1 MGSQSSYNFYLTKS
15 LSNQFVD
22 KDFKTMNKKSITFSQ
37 ISCVADVWMYIENH
51 FIPSIFWEYTYDNE
65 NMKDENAMNVIYDNR
80 VLGVPRLRQVRVRND
95 SCKVHNYFRSN
106 FTSCYG
112 TYKPSHT
119 DKADFGPGGS
129 TAWMYSSTKETKSM
143 SYRGR
148 MSTYEGDGFY
158 VDLLRER
165 NGTLKIIK
173 HLQENKWIRRGT
185 RAVFIEVTI
194 YNTNTDL
201 YAVCKFIFE
210 FPPVGGVISNA
221 DIYSMKLLRFSK
233 KWDIFVWIC
242 ELASYVFVSYYL
254 LEEVREIIYFK
265 WRYLLKFW
273 NCIDLAIVASA
284 LAAGAWSVM
293 EFIQVPLTME
303 ELRENPDQYANV
315 DHLASMFTSKNHLYA
330 MLLFFVFMKVFK
342 YLNFNRVM
350 GQLSNTLKQNMFLA
364 IISDTYTN
372 VRTEIAT
379 GPDEMQ
385 MSEYLRDKFY
395 RLLRKVG
402 IKTHFVAEA
411 VKDENS
417 AAVERITELLKK

>member
-1 MGSQSSYNFYLTKS
+1 
-15 LSNQFVD
+15 
-22 KDFKTMNKKSITFSQ
+22 
-37 ISCVADVWMYIENH
+37 
-51 FIPSIFWEYTYDNE
+51 
-65 NMKDENAMNVIYDNR
+65 
-80 VLGVPRLRQVRVRND
+80 
-95 SCKVHNYFRSN
+95 
-106 FTSCYG
+106 
-112 TYKPSHT
+112 
-119 DKADFGPGGS
+119 
-129 TAWMYSSTKETKSM
+129 
-143 SYRGR
+143 
-148 MSTYEGDGFY
+148 
-158 VDLLRER
+158 
-165 NGTLKIIK
+165 
-173 HLQENKWIRRGT
+173 
-185 RAVFIEVTI
+185 
-194 YNTNTDL
+194 
-201 YAVCKFIFE
+201 
-210 FPPVGGVISNA
+210 
-221 DIYSMKLLRFSK
+221 
-233 KWDIFVWIC
+233 
-242 ELASYVFVSYYL
+242 
-254 LEEVREIIYFK
+254 
-265 WRYLLKFW
+265 
-273 NCIDLAIVASA
+273 
-284 LAAGAWSVM
+284 M

-350 GQLSNTLKQNMFLA
+350 GQLSNTLKQCAKDVVYFTLLFVIVFSAYSELGYMLFGGAVEDFSNIGSAMFTLLRTTLGDFQYEEIERADKVLAPIYFLSFIYLVFFVLLNMFLA